1 MLLPILLLLSLE
13 SIFSFQNYALKSHIF
28 FNNKLTVRAT
38 TSSALIT
45 SNQDSTS
52 STIKFYQTISNL
64 GKPPLVFIPGLDG
77 TGDYSTESLHNLT
90 KEYDVW

>member
-13 SIFSFQNYALKSHIF
+13 LVFSFQNYALKSHIF
-28 FNNKLTVRAT
+28 FNNKHILRST
-38 TSSALIT
+38 TSAVIT

-52 STIKFYQTISNL
+52 STIKFYQTISNP
-64 GKPPLVFIPGLDG
+64 GKSPLVFIPGLDG

>member
-28 FNNKLTVRAT
+28 RNDKVTLGAT
-38 TSSALIT
+38 TSAVVNTKEESIV
-45 SNQDSTS
+45 S
-52 STIKFYQTISNL
+52 STMKFYQTIANP